1 MQRFR
6 VEAGAV
12 AAARARAAALGAS
25 ASAAELATRAGVG
38 ATLVD
43 EELAA
48 LLLSPHVST
57 DALLAIAAAR
67 RPAGSPHLETF
78 SPLYLTNECDA
89 ECLMC
94 GMRRTNEELV
104 RETADAATAE
114 AQLDILH
121 RRGLRAVALL
131 TGEYHHGG
139 HRRRMIARTAETLRA
154 ALVRGFT
161 HVLVNIGALDAPEYE
176 TLLAGVPRRPDGRV
190 APRVT
195 MCTFQETYSPEAYAR
210 FMGTNPENPRSD
222 FERRLTNFD
231 RAADAGMWVANP
243 GVLLGLNPD
252 VGYELLALLAHV
264 RHLDARGMAVYVSLP
279 RLRKASGTPYGQGID
294 DDTFTRLVAVLSF
307 GRPGAK
313 VVIST
318 RESPG
323 MQRRLVP
330 MIGVL
335 TPGSPG
341 VAPYTETGARFD
353 LEASQF
359 EVLDHRPI
367 EAILGEHLAAGAT
380 FDCYEPAGRV

>member
-25 ASAAELATRAGVG
+25 ASAAELATRAGAG

-104 RETADAATAE
+104 RETADTATAE

-210 FMGTNPENPRSD
+210 FMGTNPGNPRSD
-222 FERRLTNFD
+222 FARRLTNFD
-231 RAADAGMWVANP
+231 RACDAGMRVANP

-252 VGYELLALLAHV
+252 VAFELLALVAHV
-264 RHLDARGMAVYVSLP
+264 RHLRRRGMEVYVSLP
-279 RLRKASGTPYGQGID
+279 RLRKASGTPYLARSEERRVGKECRSRG
-294 DDTFTRLVAVLSF
+294 
-307 GRPGAK
+307 GA
-313 VVIST
+313 
-318 RESPG
+318 E
-323 MQRRLVP
+323 
-330 MIGVL
+330 
-335 TPGSPG
+335 
-341 VAPYTETGARFD
+341 E
-353 LEASQF
+353 
-359 EVLDHRPI
+359 
-367 EAILGEHLAAGAT
+367 
-380 FDCYEPAGRV
+380 